1 MKKMWAMTVLCFSML
16 AVACGAADETIV
28 AGDSAEV
35 QEEEGAD
42 SSALEEEPEEISEEN
57 SIGSEDGEEAAEN
70 ATEDSEETSENA
82 TEDSE
87 ESAEN
92 ASEGGEEAS
101 ENATEEESGNSED
114 TNEESQNT
122 VNAEET
128 EEPTVTEPTV
138 EEPTV
143 TEPTGP
149 QNYIAEYRVEE
160 GYLAPDFTAN
170 LSNGTTVNL
179 SDFQGT
185 PVILNFWASW
195 CGPCCNEMPAFQWLT
210 DEYGSNL
217 TILAVNCGESM
228 ETIQNFASAYGY
240 TFLMAADPNY
250 DICNLYP
257 TSGIPY
263 TIVIDSYGVIR
274 HITVGAADAQS
285 MYNHYKECLADL

>member
-42 SSALEEEPEEISEEN
+42 SSDEEEASEEISEEN
-57 SIGSEDGEEAAEN
+57 SLGEESEEETAEN
-70 ATEDSEETSENA
+70 ATEDSEEV
-82 TEDSE
+82 
-87 ESAEN
+87 AEN

-101 ENATEEESGNSED
+101 ENATEEETENSEETVNED

-122 VNAEET
+122 GNAEET

-138 EEPTV
+138 TEPTV

-195 CGPCCNEMPAFQWLT
+195 CGPCCNEMPAFQWLN

-228 ETIQNFASAYGY
+228 ETIQSFAAAYGY

>member
-42 SSALEEEPEEISEEN
+42 SSDEEEASEEISEEN
-57 SIGSEDGEEAAEN
+57 SLGEESEEETAEN
-70 ATEDSEETSENA
+70 ATEDSEEV
-82 TEDSE
+82 
-87 ESAEN
+87 AEN

-101 ENATEEESGNSED
+101 ENATEEETENNEETVNED

-122 VNAEET
+122 GNAEET
-128 EEPTVTEPTV
+128 EEPTVT
-138 EEPTV
+138 EPTV

-195 CGPCCNEMPAFQWLT
+195 CGPCCNEMPAFQWLK

-228 ETIQNFASAYGY
+228 ETIQSFAAAYGY